1 MARLDLEPLTPAEH
15 KLIEALRGLPAGR
28 VRERAEALLLQV
40 LAFAA
45 SPTCSETQ
53 ADGVPC
59 PTPQNSCD
67 QCREVEAILWDVA
80 RRLGAR
86 A

>member
-1 MARLDLEPLTPAEH
+1 MARIDLEPLTPAEH
-15 KLIEALRGLPAGR
+15 RLIEALRGLPPGR
-28 VRERAEALLLQV
+28 VRERAEGLMLQV
-40 LAFAA
+40 LSFAA
-45 SPTCSETQ
+45 SPTCGETQ

-59 PTPQNSCD
+59 PSAHNACD
-67 QCREVEAILWDVA
+67 QCREVETILWDVA

>member
-15 KLIEALRGLPAGR
+15 KLIEALRSLPQGR
-28 VRERAEALLLQV
+28 LRERAETLMLQV

-45 SPTCSETQ
+45 SPTCNETQ

-59 PTPQNSCD
+59 PTPQNACD
-67 QCREVEAILWDVA
+67 QCREVETILWDVA